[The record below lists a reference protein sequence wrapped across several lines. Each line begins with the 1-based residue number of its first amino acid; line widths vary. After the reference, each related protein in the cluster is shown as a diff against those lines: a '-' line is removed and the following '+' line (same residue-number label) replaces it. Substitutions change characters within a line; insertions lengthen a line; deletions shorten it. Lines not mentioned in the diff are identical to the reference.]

1 VAGLADTVT
10 PTDRGDM
17 KRALVGLV
25 LLSVAACTLTGRE
38 VITTVDGVPV
48 TVVSGR
54 QTCIEVG
61 DDDAGSGSWCGPDE
75 MPEAVWLG
83 AASAGQ
89 QVVVAGQAPDEVA
102 SVTLTS
108 ADGTIRL
115 DEEQTRQG
123 RVLVALD
130 VPPGDYEITAER
142 DDGSEYLSGELS
154 LSREGTTM
162 SWIAP

>member
-1 VAGLADTVT
+1 
-10 PTDRGDM
+10 M
-17 KRALVGLV
+17 QRAFVVLV
-25 LLSVAACTLTGRE
+25 LLGVAACTMTGRK
-38 VITTVDGVPV
+38 VFVTVDGVPV

-61 DDDAGSGSWCGPDE
+61 DDDGGSGSWCGPLD

-83 AASAGQ
+83 AAPAGQ
-89 QVVVAGQAPDEVA
+89 RLVVAGQAPDEVA
-102 SVTLTS
+102 WVTLTS
-108 ADGTIRL
+108 ADETIRL

-123 RVLVALD
+123 PVLVALD

>member
-1 VAGLADTVT
+1 
-10 PTDRGDM
+10 M
-17 KRALVGLV
+17 KRAFMALV
-25 LLSVAACTLTGRE
+25 LLGVAACTMTGRE
-38 VITTVDGVPV
+38 VLLTVDGVPV

-61 DDDAGSGSWCGPDE
+61 DEATGSGSWCSPDG

-83 AASAGQ
+83 AASVGQ
-89 QVVVAGQAPDEVA
+89 RLVVAGQAPDEVA

-115 DEEQTRQG
+115 DEEQSRQG

-130 VPPGDYEITAER
+130 VPPGIYEVTAAR

-154 LSREGTTM
+154 LGSEGTTM
-162 SWIAP
+162 FSMTP

>member
-1 VAGLADTVT
+1 
-10 PTDRGDM
+10 M

-25 LLSVAACTLTGRE
+25 LLGVAACTMTGRE
-38 VITTVDGVPV
+38 VIATVDGVPV
-48 TVVSGR
+48 TVVSGQ

-61 DDDAGSGSWCGPDE
+61 DDDAGSGSWCGPDD

-83 AASAGQ
+83 GASAGQ
-89 QVVVAGQAPDEVA
+89 QLVVAGQAPGEVA

-108 ADGTIRL
+108 ADGTNRL

-130 VPPGDYEITAER
+130 VPPGDYDITAQR
-142 DDGSEYLSGELS
+142 DDGSEYLSGELT
-154 LSREGTTM
+154 LGREGTTM
-162 SWIAP
+162 FWMAP

>member
-1 VAGLADTVT
+1 
-10 PTDRGDM
+10 M
-17 KRALVGLV
+17 KRAFVGLV
-25 LLSVAACTLTGRE
+25 LLGVAACTMAGRE
-38 VITTVDGVPV
+38 VIATVDGVPV

-61 DDDAGSGSWCGPDE
+61 DDDAGSGSWCGPDD

-89 QVVVAGQAPDEVA
+89 QLVVAGQAPDEVA

-108 ADGTIRL
+108 ADGTSRL

-162 SWIAP
+162 FWMAP

>member
-1 VAGLADTVT
+1 
-10 PTDRGDM
+10 M
-17 KRALVGLV
+17 KRASVGLV
-25 LLSVAACTLTGRE
+25 LLGVAACTMTGRE
-38 VITTVDGVPV
+38 VIATVDGVPV
-48 TVVSGR
+48 TMVSGR

-61 DDDAGSGSWCGPDE
+61 DNAAGSGSWCSPDD

-89 QVVVAGQAPDEVA
+89 QLVVAGQAPDEVA

-108 ADGTIRL
+108 AEGTTRL

-154 LSREGTTM
+154 LGREGTTM
-162 SWIAP
+162 FWMAP